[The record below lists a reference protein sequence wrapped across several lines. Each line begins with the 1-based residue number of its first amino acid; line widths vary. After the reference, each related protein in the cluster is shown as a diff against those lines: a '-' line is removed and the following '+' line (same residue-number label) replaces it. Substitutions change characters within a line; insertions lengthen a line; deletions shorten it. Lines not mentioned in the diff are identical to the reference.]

1 MAKQVSTRA
10 GGELSVRL
18 NSVVIHLMR
27 RMRRVD
33 DRQPVGRAR
42 LSALSV
48 LVFGGARTM
57 SQLAI
62 DEGVTPATIH
72 HVVQGLLD
80 EGLAQ
85 KTGDPADRR
94 KSVIEVSAKGRR
106 LMLKARGA
114 RLAMLD
120 EWLSTLSAADRDT
133 IMRAVA
139 ILSRW
144 SL

>member
-1 MAKQVSTRA
+1 M
-10 GGELSVRL
+10 ELAERL
-18 NSVVIHLMR
+18 NSVATHLMR
-27 RMRRVD
+27 RLRRVD
-33 DRQPVGRAR
+33 DRQPIGRAR

-48 LVFGGARTM
+48 LVFGGPRTM

-80 EGLAQ
+80 AGLAQ
-85 KTGDPADRR
+85 KTTDPQDRR

-120 EWLSTLSAADRDT
+120 EWLKTLSAAERDCLA
-133 IMRAVA
+133 RAIG

-144 SL
+144 GL